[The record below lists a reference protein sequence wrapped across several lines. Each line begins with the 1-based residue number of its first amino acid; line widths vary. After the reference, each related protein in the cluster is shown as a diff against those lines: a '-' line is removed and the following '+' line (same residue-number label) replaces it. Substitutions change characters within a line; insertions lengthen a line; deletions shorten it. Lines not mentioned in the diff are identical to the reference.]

1 MNELQIKRDTRDH
14 EQKQALLMLLLLPD
28 YCCQAP
34 IEPDTIA
41 ALRRQ
46 GLMYKQIWR
55 LTKRGSKL
63 ATATVHEMMDENDI
77 LKRAFLQLVASTTVS
92 PLC

>member
-1 MNELQIKRDTRDH
+1 MNELKTRRDARVH

-28 YCCQAP
+28 YCAQAP
-34 IEPDTIA
+34 IETDILD
-41 ALRRQ
+41 ALRQQ

-63 ATATVHEMMDENDI
+63 ATAAVHEMMDENDI

-92 PLC
+92 PIC